1 MRGIIEDIQNI
12 QNKDR
17 GAGNKSSR
25 AKSPRR
31 ACGEREPCR
40 SGKNRKSSSG
50 WGCGRTSY
58 RLSQKCGELSFKG
71 FLLFLNRSFS
81 LRFFCNR
88 KPRHY
93 GVVFGYNKYPPV
105 KRGDIYCRNRKTEVS
120 LNRRRRKA
128 PEESVLWLL
137 RLSGEPGSVCSQR
150 PLFDKLQKTLFF
162 FGKLCYNRKA

>member
-1 MRGIIEDIQNI
+1 MRRKGTLP
-12 QNKDR
+12 K
-17 GAGNKSSR
+17 
-25 AKSPRR
+25 
-31 ACGEREPCR
+31 REEPEIFFR
-40 SGKNRKSSSG
+40 L
-50 WGCGRTSY
+50 GCGRTSY

-93 GVVFGYNKYPPV
+93 GVVFDYNKYPPV

-128 PEESVLWLL
+128 LEESVLWLL

-150 PLFDKLQKTLFF
+150 PLFDKLQKNSFLF
-162 FGKLCYNRKA
+162 RKAVL

>member
-50 WGCGRTSY
+50 WAVGEHLTDCHINVESY
-58 RLSQKCGELSFKG
+58 RSKAFCF
-71 FLLFLNRSFS
+71 FLNRSFS

-93 GVVFGYNKYPPV
+93 GVVFDYNKYPPV

-150 PLFDKLQKTLFF
+150 PLFDKLQKNSFLF
-162 FGKLCYNRKA
+162 RKAVL